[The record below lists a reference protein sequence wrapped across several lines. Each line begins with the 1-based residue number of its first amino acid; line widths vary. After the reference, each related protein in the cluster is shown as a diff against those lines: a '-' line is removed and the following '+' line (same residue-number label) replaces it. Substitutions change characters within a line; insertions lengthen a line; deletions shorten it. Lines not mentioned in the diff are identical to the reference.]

1 MFRVNFMEL
10 DNFFSGLAEILEID
24 EDVVTEQLSLADS
37 RIDWD
42 SLAIVSTIALV
53 DEIFDVTLDGQSLA
67 ECEHVSDIIKLANA
81 NNT

>member
-10 DNFFSGLAEILEID
+10 DSFFSGLAEILEID
-24 EDVVTEQLSLADS
+24 EDVVTEQLSLADR

-53 DEIFDVTLDGQSLA
+53 DEIFDVTLDSQSLA
-67 ECEHVSDIIKLANA
+67 EC
-81 NNT
+81 